1 MKPPPPLTRVGGGAW
16 KFSGV
21 SKNSMYL
28 KNLTTV
34 GAPRRPVI
42 VLSYVHLRKATRRL
56 TPL

>member
-1 MKPPPPLTRVGGGAW
+1 MKPPPLTRVGGGAW

-21 SKNSMYL
+21 SKNSLYL
-28 KNLTTV
+28 KTLTTV